1 MSFHVFILKKKEFYR
16 RNCIKVCF
24 TIYLPFK
31 FFQLTMCWNR
41 AARVAKSDIET
52 FFRMSRENE
61 TEAKVFDNMQGDWK
75 WIFQQKTFSWK
86 LLLVSFSIFIS
97 IFIENE
103 IFLSCL
109 MKPAAKIFKK
119 LINILKKMKKN
130 LWEE

>member
-1 MSFHVFILKKKEFYR
+1 MFLYWRKKNSIEEIALKF
-16 RNCIKVCF
+16 VLQF
-24 TIYLPFK
+24 IYLLK

-103 IFLSCL
+103 ISSLASWSQPQ
-109 MKPAAKIFKK
+109 KYSKS
-119 LINILKKMKKN
+119 
-130 LWEE
+130 